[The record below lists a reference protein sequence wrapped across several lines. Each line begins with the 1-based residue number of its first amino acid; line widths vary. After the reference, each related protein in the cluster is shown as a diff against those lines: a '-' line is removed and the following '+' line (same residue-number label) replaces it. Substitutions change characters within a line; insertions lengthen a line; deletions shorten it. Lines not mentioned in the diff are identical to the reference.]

1 MFLFIYCKIVSSRIG
16 FYQNDIHRSQNVNK
30 YATVYITIV
39 DLVLVL

>member
-1 MFLFIYCKIVSSRIG
+1 MFLFIYCEIVSSRIG